1 MSLSEFHRGWFSEK
15 GIDPQ
20 TATDGYGVHSK
31 GDTICFPYG
40 TSIKYRT
47 VNTSETRSF
56 RMDGPIHLFIPTEG
70 ITGSTA
76 FLCEGETDTICLA
89 QYIEAPVVGLSG
101 LNGWKPQM
109 AVCFK
114 EVERVFVVLDND
126 LDYNKADKTWESV
139 RQSLGPRALRIILP
153 DDVKDICEFFERY
166 TPEAFSTLIGDA
178 KEGKN
183 LYHYE
188 ALDLTKEPPPY
199 DWLVDDWLAKG
210 DLCMLAGDSG
220 IGKSWITMSLTVAIA
235 EGKGSWLGIP
245 LDTDNRRVYYVDEE
259 NPRDVIYHRLAGL
272 GLTESGAA
280 NIRYLSDVGIR
291 LDRQSRYILD
301 EAHAWNP
308 SLIVLDSLTRI
319 HSADENNAGEMSRII
334 NDGVR
339 PLARSTGASV
349 IVIHHHN
356 KSGML
361 RGSSD
366 IMASVDFGI
375 SVARMG
381 EHGDLALRQSKSRR
395 TEKSREPLRCRIQDT
410 ENGTEVLR
418 LTTGTVHF

>member
-1 MSLSEFHRGWFSEK
+1 MSLSEYHRKWFSEK
-15 GIDPQ
+15 GIDPS
-20 TATDGYGVHSK
+20 TAEEGYGVYSE

-40 TSIKYRT
+40 GSKKYRT
-47 VNTSETRSF
+47 VSPEESRRF
-56 RMDGPIHLFIPTEG
+56 RMDGTIGLFLPVELPLS
-70 ITGSTA
+70 STI
-76 FLCEGETDTICLA
+76 FVCEGESDTLCLA
-89 QYIEAPVVGLSG
+89 QYVEASVVGLSG

-109 AVCFK
+109 LPTLGNA
-114 EVERVFVVLDND
+114 ERVYVILDND
-126 LDYNKADKTWESV
+126 LDYQKVDKTWEQL
-139 RQSLGPRALRIILP
+139 RQSIGPRALRIILP
-153 DDVKDICEFFERY
+153 DDVKDVCEFFDRY
-166 TPEAFSTLIGDA
+166 TPDAFSTLIGEA
-178 KEGKN
+178 KDGKN

-199 DWLVDDWLAKG
+199 DWLVEDWLARG

-220 IGKSWITMSLTVAIA
+220 VGKSWITMSLAVAIA
-235 EGKGSWLGIP
+235 EGKESWLGIP
-245 LDTDNRRVYYVDEE
+245 LDTENRRVYYVDEE

-291 LDRQSRYILD
+291 LDRQSRYVLD
-301 EAHAWNP
+301 EAQAWKP
-308 SLIVLDSLTRI
+308 SLIVIDSLTRI
-319 HSADENNAGEMSRII
+319 HSVDENNAGEMSRII

-366 IMASVDFGI
+366 ILASLDFGI

-410 ENGTEVLR
+410 ETGTEVLR
-418 LTTGTVHF
+418 LTTGTVRF